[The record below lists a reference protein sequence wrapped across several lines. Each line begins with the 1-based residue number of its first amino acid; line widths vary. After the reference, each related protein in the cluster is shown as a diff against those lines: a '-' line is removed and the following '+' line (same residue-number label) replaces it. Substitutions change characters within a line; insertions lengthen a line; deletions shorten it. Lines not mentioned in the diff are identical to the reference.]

1 MPLVRTLSASSGIVL
16 AAVLASAYV
25 LGGSMPRAGSTPAD
39 LVAFI
44 NANSET
50 QEWSWFL
57 ASGPALLIGPWF
69 LGVLTAHLWR
79 VNPETR
85 HLTAAGFSTALTS
98 AAVFGA
104 GGVTW
109 GLFVYLGT
117 QIANPS
123 L

>member
-25 LGGSMPRAGSTPAD
+25 LGGPMPHAGSAPAD

-69 LGVLTAHLWR
+69 LGVVTAHLWDS
-79 VNPETR
+79 NPEAR
-85 HLTAAGFSTALTS
+85 LLTAAGFSTALT
-98 AAVFGA
+98 AAALFGA
-104 GGVTW
+104 AGITW

-117 QIANPS
+117 Q
-123 L
+123 